1 MEGATKYK
9 VWYRATGT
17 TVWKK
22 VTASTVQKV
31 IKNLFPNTT
40 YEIKVQGICGVIG
53 GPFTPVVN
61 FTTLPLKELNASIP
75 NNELML
81 YPNPSNG
88 DFVLAFE
95 QSMNNADYELYIYNS
110 SGQNVYVQAGNILN
124 SLQINSNLSVGVYF
138 IVLQTGGDIYKQ
150 KILIMR

>member
-1 MEGATKYK
+1 
-9 VWYRATGT
+9 
-17 TVWKK
+17 
-22 VTASTVQKV
+22 
-31 IKNLFPNTT
+31 
-40 YEIKVQGICGVIG
+40 
-53 GPFTPVVN
+53 
-61 FTTLPLKELNASIP
+61 
-75 NNELML
+75 ML